1 MESIIKYTMLLLI
14 LKTNLKMKT
23 ILKTLFTLK
32 KKKNKKKKI
41 QIIKK

>member
-23 ILKTLFTLK
+23 ILEALFTLQINI
-32 KKKNKKKKI
+32 NKKKKI

>member
-1 MESIIKYTMLLLI
+1 MLLLI

-23 ILKTLFTLK
+23 ILEALFTLQINI
-32 KKKNKKKKI
+32 NKKKKI